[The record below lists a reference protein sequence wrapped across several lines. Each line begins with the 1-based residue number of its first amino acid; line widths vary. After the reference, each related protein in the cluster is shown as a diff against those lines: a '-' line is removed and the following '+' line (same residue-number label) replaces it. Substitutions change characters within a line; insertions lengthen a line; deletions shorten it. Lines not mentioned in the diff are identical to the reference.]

1 MKKLMIIAGL
11 MALCLGAA
19 AQEKIYSVKSG
30 KVTME
35 MDMMGQK
42 IVQQNYFDDYG
53 VKQAT
58 VMEMMGQKM
67 RSIEVDG
74 KNVMIDDAAK
84 TAISMPGMGP
94 QMGGNNKINFL
105 NLDEKTI
112 KKNKIKEEGQ
122 EEVAGKMC
130 TKYSYRMLMMGQGVN
145 VHAWVYKGITLK
157 STIKTDFGEMVTK
170 ATKVEVDIQ
179 VDPALFGLPEGV
191 EVQEMDMSMM
201 GGGFYARASNTVY
214 ESPGK
219 LFPVIFVSV

>member
-1 MKKLMIIAGL
+1 MKKLLIIAGL

-53 VKQAT
+53 VKQAI

-130 TKYSYRMLMMGQGVN
+130 TKYSYRMLMMGQGVT

-157 STIKTDFGEMVTK
+157 TAIKTDFGEMVTK
-170 ATKVEVDIQ
+170 ATKVEEDIQ
-179 VDPALFGLPEGV
+179 VDPALFVLPEGV

-201 GGGFYARASNTVY
+201 GGGF
-214 ESPGK
+214 
-219 LFPVIFVSV
+219 

>member
-11 MALCLGAA
+11 LALCLGAA
-19 AQEKIYSVKSG
+19 AQEKVYSVKSG

-157 STIKTDFGEMVTK
+157 TTIKTDFGEMVTK
-170 ATKVEVDIQ
+170 ATKVEEDIQ
-179 VDPALFGLPEGV
+179 VDPALFVLPEGV

-201 GGGFYARASNTVY
+201 GGGF
-214 ESPGK
+214 
-219 LFPVIFVSV
+219 

>member
-11 MALCLGAA
+11 MVLCLGAA

-157 STIKTDFGEMVTK
+157 TTIKTDFGEMVTK
-170 ATKVEVDIQ
+170 ATKVEEDIQ
-179 VDPALFGLPEGV
+179 VDPALFVLPEGV

-201 GGGFYARASNTVY
+201 GGGF
-214 ESPGK
+214 
-219 LFPVIFVSV
+219 

>member
-11 MALCLGAA
+11 LALCLGAA

-42 IVQQNYFDDYG
+42 IVQQIYFDEYG
-53 VKQAT
+53 AKQAT

-74 KNVMIDDAAK
+74 KNVAVDDAAK

-130 TKYSYRMLMMGQGVN
+130 TKYSYRMLMMGQGVT

-157 STIKTDFGEMVTK
+157 TAIKTDFGEMVTK
-170 ATKVEVDIQ
+170 ATKVEEDIQ
-179 VDPALFGLPEGV
+179 VDPALFVLPEGV

-201 GGGFYARASNTVY
+201 GGGF
-214 ESPGK
+214 
-219 LFPVIFVSV
+219 

>member
-11 MALCLGAA
+11 LALCLGAA

-42 IVQQNYFDDYG
+42 IIQQIYFDDYG

-74 KNVMIDDAAK
+74 KNVMVDDAAK

-157 STIKTDFGEMVTK
+157 TAIRTDFGEMVTK
-170 ATKVEVDIQ
+170 ATKVEEDIQ
-179 VDPALFGLPEGV
+179 VDPALFVLPEGV

-201 GGGFYARASNTVY
+201 GGGF
-214 ESPGK
+214 
-219 LFPVIFVSV
+219 

>member
-157 STIKTDFGEMVTK
+157 TTIKTDFGEMVSK
-170 ATKVEVDIQ
+170 ATKVEEDIQ
-179 VDPALFGLPEGV
+179 VDPALFVLPEGV

-201 GGGFYARASNTVY
+201 GGGF
-214 ESPGK
+214 
-219 LFPVIFVSV
+219 

>member
-67 RSIEVDG
+67 RGIEVDG
-74 KNVMIDDAAK
+74 KNVMVDDAAK

-157 STIKTDFGEMVTK
+157 TAIRTDFGEMVTK
-170 ATKVEVDIQ
+170 ATKVEEDIQ
-179 VDPALFGLPEGV
+179 VDPALFVLPEGV

-201 GGGFYARASNTVY
+201 GGGF
-214 ESPGK
+214 
-219 LFPVIFVSV
+219 

>member
-11 MALCLGAA
+11 MALCLGAV

-42 IVQQNYFDDYG
+42 IIQQLYFDDYG

-74 KNVMIDDAAK
+74 KNVVIDDASK
-84 TAISMPGMGP
+84 TAMSIPGMGP
-94 QMGGNNKINFL
+94 QMTGNGSINFL

-112 KKNKIKEEGQ
+112 KKHKIKEEGQ

-130 TKYSYRMLMMGQGVN
+130 TKYSYRMLMMGQEVN
-145 VHAWVYKGITLK
+145 VNACVYKGITLK
-157 STIKTDFGEMVTK
+157 TSVKTDFGEMVIK
-170 ATKVEVDIQ
+170 ATKIEEDIQ
-179 VDPALFGLPEGV
+179 VDPALFTLPEGV
-191 EVQEMDMSMM
+191 QIQEMDMSMM
-201 GGGFYARASNTVY
+201 GGGF
-214 ESPGK
+214 
-219 LFPVIFVSV
+219 

>member
-11 MALCLGAA
+11 LALCLGAA
-19 AQEKIYSVKSG
+19 AQEKVYSVKSG

-42 IVQQNYFDDYG
+42 IVQQIYFDEYG
-53 VKQAT
+53 AKQAT

-74 KNVMIDDAAK
+74 KNVVVDDAAK

-157 STIKTDFGEMVTK
+157 TAIKTDFGEMVTK
-170 ATKVEVDIQ
+170 ATKVEEDIQ
-179 VDPALFGLPEGV
+179 VDPALFVLPEGV

-201 GGGFYARASNTVY
+201 GGGF
-214 ESPGK
+214 
-219 LFPVIFVSV
+219 

>member
-11 MALCLGAA
+11 LALCLGAA

-42 IVQQNYFDDYG
+42 IIQQIYFDDYG

-58 VMEMMGQKM
+58 VMDMMGQKM

-74 KNVMIDDAAK
+74 KNVMVDDAAK

-157 STIKTDFGEMVTK
+157 TAIRTDFGEMVTK
-170 ATKVEVDIQ
+170 ATKVEEDIQ
-179 VDPALFGLPEGV
+179 IDPALFVLPEGV
-191 EVQEMDMSMM
+191 EVQEKDLSMM
-201 GGGFYARASNTVY
+201 GGGF
-214 ESPGK
+214 
-219 LFPVIFVSV
+219 

>member
-11 MALCLGAA
+11 MVLCLGAA

-42 IVQQNYFDDYG
+42 IVQQIYFDEYG
-53 VKQAT
+53 AKQAT

-130 TKYSYRMLMMGQGVN
+130 TKYSYRMLMMGQGVT

-157 STIKTDFGEMVTK
+157 TAIKTDFGEIVTK
-170 ATKVEVDIQ
+170 ATKVEEDIQ
-179 VDPALFGLPEGV
+179 VDPALFVLPEGV

-201 GGGFYARASNTVY
+201 GGGF
-214 ESPGK
+214 
-219 LFPVIFVSV
+219 

>member
-1 MKKLMIIAGL
+1 
-11 MALCLGAA
+11 
-19 AQEKIYSVKSG
+19 
-30 KVTME
+30 ME

-42 IVQQNYFDDYG
+42 VVQQQYFDDYG
-53 VKQAT
+53 AKQAT
-58 VMEMMGQKM
+58 MMDFGGQKM

-74 KNVMIDDAAK
+74 KNVLVDDAAK

-130 TKYSYRMLMMGQGVN
+130 TKYSYRMLMMGQGVT

-157 STIKTDFGEMVTK
+157 TAIKTDFGEMVTK
-170 ATKVEVDIQ
+170 ATKVEEDIQ
-179 VDPALFGLPEGV
+179 VDPALFVLPEGV

-201 GGGFYARASNTVY
+201 GGGF
-214 ESPGK
+214 
-219 LFPVIFVSV
+219 

>member
-30 KVTME
+30 KVTMQ

-157 STIKTDFGEMVTK
+157 TTIKTDFGEMVTK
-170 ATKVEVDIQ
+170 ATKVEEDIQ
-179 VDPALFGLPEGV
+179 VDPALFVLPEGV

-201 GGGFYARASNTVY
+201 GGGF
-214 ESPGK
+214 
-219 LFPVIFVSV
+219 

>member
-11 MALCLGAA
+11 LALCLGAA

-42 IVQQNYFDDYG
+42 IVQQIYFDEYG
-53 VKQAT
+53 AKQAT

-130 TKYSYRMLMMGQGVN
+130 TKYSYRMLMMGQGVT

-157 STIKTDFGEMVTK
+157 TAIKTDFGEMVTK
-170 ATKVEVDIQ
+170 ATKVEEDIQ
-179 VDPALFGLPEGV
+179 VDPALFVLPEGV

-201 GGGFYARASNTVY
+201 GGGF
-214 ESPGK
+214 
-219 LFPVIFVSV
+219 

>member
-157 STIKTDFGEMVTK
+157 TAIKTDFGEMVTK
-170 ATKVEVDIQ
+170 ATKVEEDIQ
-179 VDPALFGLPEGV
+179 VDPALFVLPEGV

-201 GGGFYARASNTVY
+201 GGGF
-214 ESPGK
+214 
-219 LFPVIFVSV
+219 

>member
-74 KNVMIDDAAK
+74 KNVMVDDAAK

-157 STIKTDFGEMVTK
+157 TTIKTDFGEMVTK
-170 ATKVEVDIQ
+170 ATKVEEDIQ
-179 VDPALFGLPEGV
+179 VDPALFVLPEGV

-201 GGGFYARASNTVY
+201 GGGF
-214 ESPGK
+214 
-219 LFPVIFVSV
+219 

>member
-11 MALCLGAA
+11 LALCLGAA
-19 AQEKIYSVKSG
+19 AQEKVYSVKSG

-42 IVQQNYFDDYG
+42 IVQQIYFDEYG
-53 VKQAT
+53 AKQAT

-74 KNVMIDDAAK
+74 KNVAVDDAAK

-157 STIKTDFGEMVTK
+157 TAIKTDFGEMVTK
-170 ATKVEVDIQ
+170 ATKVEEDIQ
-179 VDPALFGLPEGV
+179 VDPALFVLPEGV

-201 GGGFYARASNTVY
+201 GGGF
-214 ESPGK
+214 
-219 LFPVIFVSV
+219 

>member
-157 STIKTDFGEMVTK
+157 TAIRTDFGEMVTK
-170 ATKVEVDIQ
+170 ATKVEEDIQ
-179 VDPALFGLPEGV
+179 VDPALFVLPEGV

-201 GGGFYARASNTVY
+201 GGGF
-214 ESPGK
+214 
-219 LFPVIFVSV
+219 

>member
-11 MALCLGAA
+11 MVLCLGAA

-157 STIKTDFGEMVTK
+157 TAIKTDFGEMVTK
-170 ATKVEVDIQ
+170 ATKVEEDIQ
-179 VDPALFGLPEGV
+179 VDHALFVLPEGV

-201 GGGFYARASNTVY
+201 GGGF
-214 ESPGK
+214 
-219 LFPVIFVSV
+219 

>member
-1 MKKLMIIAGL
+1 
-11 MALCLGAA
+11 
-19 AQEKIYSVKSG
+19 
-30 KVTME
+30 
-35 MDMMGQK
+35 
-42 IVQQNYFDDYG
+42 
-53 VKQAT
+53 
-58 VMEMMGQKM
+58 MEMMGQKM

-74 KNVMIDDAAK
+74 KNVVIDDAAK
-84 TAISMPGMGP
+84 TAISMSGMGP

-157 STIKTDFGEMVTK
+157 TAIKTDFGEMVTK
-170 ATKVEVDIQ
+170 ATKVEEDIQ
-179 VDPALFGLPEGV
+179 VDPALFVLPEGV

-201 GGGFYARASNTVY
+201 GGGF
-214 ESPGK
+214 
-219 LFPVIFVSV
+219 

>member
-1 MKKLMIIAGL
+1 MKKLLIIAGL

-74 KNVMIDDAAK
+74 KNVVIDDAAK

-157 STIKTDFGEMVTK
+157 TTIKTDFGEMVTK
-170 ATKVEVDIQ
+170 ATKVEEDIQ
-179 VDPALFGLPEGV
+179 VDPALFVLPEGV

-201 GGGFYARASNTVY
+201 GGGF
-214 ESPGK
+214 
-219 LFPVIFVSV
+219 

>member
-74 KNVMIDDAAK
+74 KNVVIDDAAK

-94 QMGGNNKINFL
+94 QMAR
-105 NLDEKTI
+105 
-112 KKNKIKEEGQ
+112 KK
-122 EEVAGKMC
+122 
-130 TKYSYRMLMMGQGVN
+130 
-145 VHAWVYKGITLK
+145 
-157 STIKTDFGEMVTK
+157 
-170 ATKVEVDIQ
+170 
-179 VDPALFGLPEGV
+179 
-191 EVQEMDMSMM
+191 
-201 GGGFYARASNTVY
+201 
-214 ESPGK
+214 
-219 LFPVIFVSV
+219 

>member
-11 MALCLGAA
+11 MVLCLGAA

-130 TKYSYRMLMMGQGVN
+130 TKYSNRMLMMGQGVN

-157 STIKTDFGEMVTK
+157 TAIKTDFGEMVTK
-170 ATKVEVDIQ
+170 ATKVEEDIQ
-179 VDPALFGLPEGV
+179 VDPALFVLPEGV

-201 GGGFYARASNTVY
+201 GGGF
-214 ESPGK
+214 
-219 LFPVIFVSV
+219 

>member
-74 KNVMIDDAAK
+74 KNVVIDDAAK

-157 STIKTDFGEMVTK
+157 TAIRTDFGEMVTK
-170 ATKVEVDIQ
+170 ATKVEEDIQ
-179 VDPALFGLPEGV
+179 VDPALFVLPEGV

-201 GGGFYARASNTVY
+201 GGGF
-214 ESPGK
+214 
-219 LFPVIFVSV
+219 

>member
-74 KNVMIDDAAK
+74 KNVMVDDAAK

-130 TKYSYRMLMMGQGVN
+130 TKYSYRMLMMGQGVT

-157 STIKTDFGEMVTK
+157 TAIKTDFGEMVTK
-170 ATKVEVDIQ
+170 ATKVEEDIQ
-179 VDPALFGLPEGV
+179 VDPALFVLPEGV

-201 GGGFYARASNTVY
+201 GGGF
-214 ESPGK
+214 
-219 LFPVIFVSV
+219 

>member
-11 MALCLGAA
+11 LALCLGAA

-42 IVQQNYFDDYG
+42 IVQQIYFDEYG
-53 VKQAT
+53 AKQAT

-74 KNVMIDDAAK
+74 KNVVIDDAAK

-157 STIKTDFGEMVTK
+157 TTIKTDFGEMVTK
-170 ATKVEVDIQ
+170 ATKVEEDIQ
-179 VDPALFGLPEGV
+179 VDPALFVLPEGV

-201 GGGFYARASNTVY
+201 GGGF
-214 ESPGK
+214 
-219 LFPVIFVSV
+219 

>member
-1 MKKLMIIAGL
+1 MKKLLIIAGL
-11 MALCLGAA
+11 MALCLSAA

-74 KNVMIDDAAK
+74 KNVVIDDAAK

-130 TKYSYRMLMMGQGVN
+130 TKYSYRMLMMGQGVT

-157 STIKTDFGEMVTK
+157 TAIKTDFGEMVTK
-170 ATKVEVDIQ
+170 ATKVEEDIQ
-179 VDPALFGLPEGV
+179 VDPALFVLPEGV

-201 GGGFYARASNTVY
+201 GGGF
-214 ESPGK
+214 
-219 LFPVIFVSV
+219 

>member
-74 KNVMIDDAAK
+74 KNVVIDDAAK

-122 EEVAGKMC
+122 EELAGKMC
-130 TKYSYRMLMMGQGVN
+130 TKYSYRMLMMGQGVT

-157 STIKTDFGEMVTK
+157 TAIKTDFGEMVTK
-170 ATKVEVDIQ
+170 ATKVEEDIQ
-179 VDPALFGLPEGV
+179 VDPALFVLPEGV

-201 GGGFYARASNTVY
+201 GGGF
-214 ESPGK
+214 
-219 LFPVIFVSV
+219 

>member
-1 MKKLMIIAGL
+1 MKKLLIIAGL
-11 MALCLGAA
+11 MALCLSAA

-42 IVQQNYFDDYG
+42 IIQQIYFDDYG

-130 TKYSYRMLMMGQGVN
+130 TKYSYRMLMMGQGVT

-157 STIKTDFGEMVTK
+157 TAIKTDFGEMVTK
-170 ATKVEVDIQ
+170 ATKVEEDIQ
-179 VDPALFGLPEGV
+179 VDPALFVLPEGV

-201 GGGFYARASNTVY
+201 GGGF
-214 ESPGK
+214 
-219 LFPVIFVSV
+219 

>member
-11 MALCLGAA
+11 MVLCLGAA

-74 KNVMIDDAAK
+74 KNVMVDDAAK

-157 STIKTDFGEMVTK
+157 TAIKTDFGEMVTK
-170 ATKVEVDIQ
+170 ATKVEEDIQ
-179 VDPALFGLPEGV
+179 VDPALFVLPEGV

-201 GGGFYARASNTVY
+201 GGGF
-214 ESPGK
+214 
-219 LFPVIFVSV
+219 

>member
-1 MKKLMIIAGL
+1 MKKLLIIAGL
-11 MALCLGAA
+11 MALCLSAA

-157 STIKTDFGEMVTK
+157 TTIKTDFGEMVTK
-170 ATKVEVDIQ
+170 ATKVEEDIQ
-179 VDPALFGLPEGV
+179 VDPALFVLPEGV

-201 GGGFYARASNTVY
+201 GGGF
-214 ESPGK
+214 
-219 LFPVIFVSV
+219 

>member
-11 MALCLGAA
+11 LVLCLGAA

-74 KNVMIDDAAK
+74 KNVMIDDASK

-157 STIKTDFGEMVTK
+157 TAIKTDFGEMVTK
-170 ATKVEVDIQ
+170 ATKVEEDIQ
-179 VDPALFGLPEGV
+179 VDPALFVLPEGV

-201 GGGFYARASNTVY
+201 GGGF
-214 ESPGK
+214 
-219 LFPVIFVSV
+219 

>member
-11 MALCLGAA
+11 MALCLGAV

-42 IVQQNYFDDYG
+42 IIQQLYFDDYG

-74 KNVMIDDAAK
+74 KNVVIDDASK
-84 TAISMPGMGP
+84 TAMSIPGMGP
-94 QMGGNNKINFL
+94 QMTGNGNINFL

-112 KKNKIKEEGQ
+112 KKHKIKEEGQ

-145 VHAWVYKGITLK
+145 VNACVYKGITLK
-157 STIKTDFGEMVTK
+157 TSVKTDFGEMVIK
-170 ATKVEVDIQ
+170 ATKIEEDIQ
-179 VDPALFGLPEGV
+179 VDPALFTLPEGV
-191 EVQEMDMSMM
+191 QVQEMDMSMM
-201 GGGFYARASNTVY
+201 GGGF
-214 ESPGK
+214 
-219 LFPVIFVSV
+219 

>member
-11 MALCLGAA
+11 LALCLGAA

-157 STIKTDFGEMVTK
+157 TTIKTDFGEMVTK
-170 ATKVEVDIQ
+170 ATKVEEDIQ
-179 VDPALFGLPEGV
+179 VDPALFVLPEGV

-201 GGGFYARASNTVY
+201 GGGF
-214 ESPGK
+214 
-219 LFPVIFVSV
+219 

>member
-74 KNVMIDDAAK
+74 KNVVIDDAAK

-130 TKYSYRMLMMGQGVN
+130 TKYSYRMLMMGQGVT

-157 STIKTDFGEMVTK
+157 TAIKTDFGEMVTK
-170 ATKVEVDIQ
+170 ATKVEEDIQ
-179 VDPALFGLPEGV
+179 VDPALFVLPEGV

-201 GGGFYARASNTVY
+201 GGGF
-214 ESPGK
+214 
-219 LFPVIFVSV
+219 

>member
-1 MKKLMIIAGL
+1 MKKLLIIAGL

-53 VKQAT
+53 VKQVT

-157 STIKTDFGEMVTK
+157 TAIKTDFGEMVTK
-170 ATKVEVDIQ
+170 ATKVEEDIQ
-179 VDPALFGLPEGV
+179 VDPALFVLPEGV

-201 GGGFYARASNTVY
+201 GGGF
-214 ESPGK
+214 
-219 LFPVIFVSV
+219 